1 MRRLLLGLLP
11 LLLAGLPARYLVQD
25 ASSRAFGHPL
35 PGLPEEALEAFRLGD
50 QAFQRVFVREAGLGP
65 RFVHQSCAGCHV
77 WDGRGRPL
85 FAERSEALVRTR
97 APDGQSPHPLFGF
110 QLQDH
115 ALPGHTPEG
124 RVELYWEEVEGR
136 YPDGTPYRLM
146 RPRLRV
152 LDPEGKPVPGAY
164 SLRIAPPVFGA
175 GLLEKVPEA
184 AILALEDPQDQ
195 DGDGI
200 SGRAARL
207 EGGLGRF
214 GWKASTTSLLEQSAL
229 AYREDMGLSTPLFP
243 EEGRAEVSEEELERV
258 TFYVAHLAVPAPRHL
273 PEDLRGKRLFREVGC
288 ASCHRERLGGLPAYT
303 DLLLHDMGEALADGV
318 AEGAASP
325 AEWRTPPLWGIGLTR
340 KVLGEEVYLH
350 DGRAQSLEEAILWHG
365 GEAEEA
371 KRRFMALP
379 KADREALLRFL
390 RGL

>member
-11 LLLAGLPARYLVQD
+11 LLLGALPARYLVQD

-35 PGLPEEALEAFRLGD
+35 PGLSPEALEAFRLGD
-50 QAFQRVFVREAGLGP
+50 QAFNRVFVREDGLGP

-77 WDGRGRPL
+77 GDGRGRPL
-85 FAERSEALVRTR
+85 FAQRSEALVRTR
-97 APDGQSPHPLFGF
+97 AQDGKTPHPLFGL

-115 ALPGHTPEG
+115 ALPGYAPEG
-124 RVELYWEEVEGR
+124 RVELRWEAVEGR
-136 YPDGTPYRLM
+136 YPDGTPYRLR

-152 LDPEGKPVPGAY
+152 LDPEGRPVPGAY
-164 SLRIAPPVFGA
+164 SLRIAPPVFGT
-175 GLLEKVPEA
+175 GLLEKVLEA

-214 GWKASTTSLLEQSAL
+214 GWKASVESLLVQTAL

-243 EEGRAEVSEEELERV
+243 EGGAEVGEEELKRV
-258 TFYVAHLAVPAPRHL
+258 VFYLENLAVPAFRHL

-288 ASCHRERLGGLPAYT
+288 ASCHVERLAGLPAYT
-303 DLLLHDMGEALADGV
+303 DLLLHDLGEGLADGV

-325 AEWRTPPLWGIGLTR
+325 SEWRTPPLWGIGLTR

-350 DGRAQSLEEAILWHG
+350 DGRARSLEEAILWHG

-379 KADREALLRFL
+379 KEDREALQ
-390 RGL
+390 GL

>member
-11 LLLAGLPARYLVQD
+11 LLLGALPARYLVQD
-25 ASSRAFGHPL
+25 TSSRAFGHPL
-35 PGLPEEALEAFRLGD
+35 PGLSLEALEAFRLGD
-50 QAFQRVFVREAGLGP
+50 QAFSRVFVREDGLGP

-77 WDGRGRPL
+77 GDGRGRPL
-85 FAERSEALVRTR
+85 FAQRSEALVRTR
-97 APDGQSPHPLFGF
+97 APDGKTPHPLFGL

-115 ALPGHTPEG
+115 ALPGYTPEG
-124 RVELYWEEVEGR
+124 RVELQWEEMEGR
-136 YPDGTPYRLM
+136 YPDGTPYRLR

-152 LDPEGKPVPGAY
+152 LDPEGRPVPGAY
-164 SLRIAPPVFGA
+164 SLRIAPPVFGT

-195 DGDGI
+195 DGI

-214 GWKASTTSLLEQSAL
+214 GWKASVESLEVQTAL

-243 EEGRAEVSEEELERV
+243 EGGAEVGEEELKRV
-258 TFYVAHLAVPAPRHL
+258 VFYLENLAVPAPRHL

-288 ASCHRERLGGLPAYT
+288 ASCHRERLAGLPAYT
-303 DLLLHDMGEALADGV
+303 DLLLHDLGEGLADGV

-325 AEWRTPPLWGIGLTR
+325 SEWRTPPLWGIGLTR

-350 DGRAQSLEEAILWHG
+350 DGRARSLEEAILWHG
-365 GEAEEA
+365 GEAEKA
-371 KRRFMALP
+371 KRRFMTLP
-379 KADREALLRFL
+379 KEDREALLRFIE
-390 RGL
+390 GL

>member
-1 MRRLLLGLLP
+1 MTWERSASPPPPKRVVTLDWRPLEDLLLLGVRPVAGADLEDFPRWVRLSLP
-11 LLLAGLPARYLVQD
+11 PGIQNLGSRTAPNLELLA
-25 ASSRAFGHPL
+25 
-35 PGLPEEALEAFRLGD
+35 ALKPDLILGY
-50 QAFQRVFVREAGLGP
+50 
-65 RFVHQSCAGCHV
+65 
-77 WDGRGRPL
+77 
-85 FAERSEALVRTR
+85 T
-97 APDGQSPHPLFGF
+97 GF
-110 QLQDH
+110 QGRLY
-115 ALPGHTPEG
+115 PE
-124 RVELYWEEVEGR
+124 L
-136 YPDGTPYRLM
+136 
-146 RPRLRV
+146 
-152 LDPEGKPVPGAY
+152 
-164 SLRIAPPVFGA
+164 SRIAPPVFGA

-379 KADREALLRFL
+379 KADREVLLRFL